1 MAVGV
6 QQQRF
11 VIAQG
16 PHFLAGQNGVQVG
29 SDRFGLGHQGIDVE
43 ALEGGGFDPNPVFQ
57 PLFAQI
63 GAPRPGGN
71 RYPNGVGPG
80 VQAAVAFADKHQR
93 PDVALFQIVDP
104 DRFQAGLADVLG
116 RKRNFE
122 IQNMGRVKQALNMLG
137 KTEDCRTA
145 VLAGVAPNALE
156 HADAVVEGMGEHMY
170 SGFGPGDKLA
180 VHPDFTVFH
189 AVLLCKKLPANQNT

>member
-1 MAVGV
+1 M
-6 QQQRF
+6 
-11 VIAQG
+11 
-16 PHFLAGQNGVQVG
+16 
-29 SDRFGLGHQGIDVE
+29 GLVR
-43 ALEGGGFDPNPVFQ
+43 ACKP
-57 PLFAQI
+57 
-63 GAPRPGGN
+63 
-71 RYPNGVGPG
+71 
-80 VQAAVAFADKHQR
+80 AVALADKHQR

-137 KTEDCRTA
+137 KTEDRRTA
-145 VLAGVAPNALE
+145 VLAGVAPNALK
-156 HADAVVEGMGEHMY
+156 HADAVVEGMGEYMY
-170 SGFGPGDKLA
+170 RGLGPGDKLA